1 MSLSACVPC
10 VPRAVLPR
18 FLALNP
24 RQPDGRPAI
33 PTRRSDAARPRLGK
47 STGSIVAPLDLRSY
61 LGHKFDRRKKRERF
75 LLFLSPPRRT
85 ENTDDFRETRRNPCA
100 VLCWHEGEKSHGY
113 GGERVATY
121 LRVARSI
128 RRKEETSFHVAM
140 EVTGAVPLAG
150 RKGKRKREAAARER
164 EERRTDNVAS
174 FIRAVL

>member
-1 MSLSACVPC
+1 MPRDRVSENQPNRSLRLSI
-10 VPRAVLPR
+10 
-18 FLALNP
+18 FALFSSY
-24 RQPDGRPAI
+24 R
-33 PTRRSDAARPRLGK
+33 TY
-47 STGSIVAPLDLRSY
+47 LRDITYVSS
-61 LGHKFDRRKKRERF
+61 L
-75 LLFLSPPRRT
+75 RT

-100 VLCWHEGEKSHGY
+100 ILRWHEGEKSHGY

-121 LRVARSI
+121 LWVACSI

-140 EVTGAVPLAG
+140 EVTGAVPFAG